1 MYVDLTNM
9 NSGFCDRL
17 RQLTF
22 CIAFEKLQ
30 NKKINLINIYEKK
43 NSECPYYIS
52 ELIDIKGCKL
62 KNIKKKNI
70 QTIRMDPFN
79 SDISIANCVKYNSK
93 KLDNIKLLKMWKKAY
108 RMIQPKK
115 KIMTRLKSIIKYRE
129 YVAIHIR
136 LTDKLVSFR
145 DYIFELP
152 KKDVIY
158 NNQFKEFLENVQLII
173 PKKYKYIYIS
183 SDESIYKNKIK
194 KLFNNKYK
202 FLDRKIAYN
211 KNKLRQTSGDD
222 FMIDLFSIAKSSL
235 IISSTGGNVPYT
247 SNLISGLN
255 QNYIKWVN
263 FKTKYKLI
271 NNLRKFIFFI
281 RKLIN

>member
-22 CIAFEKLQ
+22 CIAYEKLQ
-30 NKKINLINIYEKK
+30 NKKIKLINIYEKK

-52 ELIDIKGCKL
+52 ELINIKGYKL
-62 KNIKKKNI
+62 RNVKKKKI
-70 QTIRMDPFN
+70 QAIRMDPFN
-79 SDISIANCVKYNSK
+79 SDISIENCLKYNSK
-93 KLDNIKLLKMWKKAY
+93 KLNNVKLLKMWKKAY
-108 RMIQPKK
+108 QIIEPKK
-115 KIMTRLKSIIKYRE
+115 KTMTSLKSILKHKK
-129 YVAIHIR
+129 YVAVHIR
-136 LTDKLVSFR
+136 LTDKMVNLS

-158 NNQFKEFLENVQLII
+158 KNQFKEFLEHIQLII

-183 SDESIYKNKIK
+183 SDESIYKEKIK
-194 KLFNNKYK
+194 KLLNNKYK
-202 FLDRKIAYN
+202 FIDRKINYN

-222 FMIDLFSIAKSSL
+222 FMIDLFSISKSSL

-247 SNLISGLN
+247 SHLISGLN
-255 QNYIKWVN
+255 QDYIKWVN
-263 FKTKYKLI
+263 FKSKYKLI
-271 NNLRKFIFFI
+271 NNLRKFIFFV